1 MITRVLAT
9 AAATALGG
17 SLLLGS
23 APAQA
28 VSADIDWLGP
38 TSGTVTVEEVSSASR
53 VTLLATGSSVL
64 LAYRELNAVVILSS
78 ADSPSSQF
86 EEWGRIDT
94 TGEVIVSPPRLD
106 AGPDES
112 IVVSYLVRVS
122 DTESRLRV
130 LPFDASGQAASS
142 WSVPAIVTA
151 EGYDLGISDSGVIT
165 TVYAEKFDG
174 ENRIS
179 VTFAGETAQ
188 PREQRLVIG
197 TTVGSPRIV
206 VGSDGRALVVYDN
219 LNVNTG
225 TLTLHGVYRAPEADS
240 FDNFVDLY
248 DGQPVTQWDI
258 DGDASAYVSLFV
270 QDAASGALKARN
282 SAVPT
287 NNWEPADFIQ
297 GPTEDL
303 RWLSVDVTSP
313 SAKTYFYNKLEEGVY
328 ERTYSR
334 ARSVQN
340 PASGVLQT
348 MFTGLQ
354 QGPNAARVTGVD
366 SEGLPWAVQSLVNG
380 PGEAPQL
387 MSATYSENPDGT
399 SINRLGSV
407 VGTAAPFGI
416 ATADAVAL
424 DNGSLL
430 AAWVA
435 LADNKM
441 SLFTRWMAPTAPP
454 VAIPVDPGP
463 DPDPGPDL
471 DPDPGPDPVEESI
484 MVSGSRGDVR
494 GKRGIIVEGT
504 TTGLVGETVM
514 PRYKFRGQ
522 PEYSDGVARRTV
534 EADGTFTWQR
544 RTGKKIYIIFKTV
557 DGSVQ
562 SDRIIIR

>member
-112 IVVSYLVRVS
+112 IVVSYLVRES
-122 DTESRLRV
+122 DTESTLRV
-130 LPFDASGQAASS
+130 SRFYASGDGPYTFRLSGILTAA
-142 WSVPAIVTA
+142 
-151 EGYDLGISDSGVIT
+151 GYDVGISDSGAIT
-165 TVYAEKFDG
+165 VVYADKPFE
-174 ENRIS
+174 EARIWTRVNDEIDLS
-179 VTFAGETAQ
+179 GQFLAAGAT
-188 PREQRLVIG
+188 I
-197 TTVGSPRIV
+197 GSPRIV
-206 VGSDGRALVVYDN
+206 VGSDGRALVVWEQR
-219 LNVNTG
+219 NVNDG
-225 TLTLHGVYRAPEADS
+225 TLTLRGAYRGPGAEE

-303 RWLSVDVTSP
+303 QWLSVKVTSAF
-313 SAKTYFYNKLEEGVY
+313 AKTYFYNKLEEGVY
-328 ERTYSR
+328 ERTYAR

-340 PASGVLQT
+340 PASGVLQS

-380 PGEAPQL
+380 PGEAPQV
-387 MSATYSENPDGT
+387 MSATYSESPDGT
-399 SINRLGSV
+399 SITRLGSI
-407 VGTAAPFGI
+407 VGTAAPFGVT
-416 ATADAVAL
+416 TADAVAL

-463 DPDPGPDL
+463 DPDP
-471 DPDPGPDPVEESI
+471 DPDPDPVEESI
-484 MVSGSRGDVR
+484 MISGSRGDVR

-504 TTGLVGETVM
+504 TTGLVGEIVM

-522 PEYSDGVARRTV
+522 PEYADGVARRTV
-534 EADGTFTWQR
+534 ETDGTFTWQR